1 VGTLASASA
10 IIKVRA
16 ETRSE
21 ILGSSMNQL
30 PRAEFTDVDR
40 AGDPQAY
47 VRMLES
53 REGQPFHRH
62 YKERALALLDL
73 RPGDSVLDVGCG
85 LGTDA
90 LAMADR
96 VGPRSNVV
104 GFDLSMTMLRE
115 AQQRSRDKTEHV
127 SFCRGDVHHLPFAA
141 TSFDRCRAD
150 RTFQHLPDPR
160 QALTEMLRVTKP
172 GGRLLIVEPDHES
185 RLLDSPYPDISR
197 KFFAFRN
204 ATLQQPGIAH
214 QLYRLFRE
222 FRLVDVEVE
231 PLTQVTTDYE
241 EIRPTT
247 DLLGGIR
254 LAQRHGAVA
263 ADEAD
268 RWAAALEAAI
278 QQGTFFHSLT
288 YFITTG
294 RKPA

>member
-1 VGTLASASA
+1 
-10 IIKVRA
+10 
-16 ETRSE
+16 
-21 ILGSSMNQL
+21 MNTQP

-62 YKERALALLDL
+62 YKERVLALLDPQ
-73 RPGDSVLDVGCG
+73 PGDAVLDVGCG

-90 LAMADR
+90 LAITEL
-96 VGPRSNVV
+96 VGGQGSVV
-104 GFDLSMTMLRE
+104 GFDLSQTMLRE
-115 AQQRSRDKTEHV
+115 AQQRGGEMAGRV
-127 SFCRGDVHHLPFAA
+127 SFCRGDVHHLPFAEG
-141 TSFDRCRAD
+141 SFDRCRAD
-150 RTFQHLPDPR
+150 RTFQHLPKPR
-160 QALTEMLRVTKP
+160 RALAEMIRVTKP

-185 RLLDSPYPDISR
+185 RLLDSPYPEISR

-204 ATLQQPGIAH
+204 ATLRQPGIAH

-222 FRLVDVEVE
+222 FGLVDVVVE
-231 PLTQVTTDYE
+231 PLTQVTTDYA

-254 LAQRHGAVA
+254 LAQRHGAVTT
-263 ADEAD
+263 DEAD
-268 RWAAALEAAI
+268 RWSAALEDAI
-278 QQGTFFHSLT
+278 RQGTFFHAMS

-294 RKPA
+294 RKPN